1 MTDSP
6 ARRRG
11 SPFKRRPA
19 SGAPL
24 PPGERRRPASIVPTD
39 TLAGQALI
47 MVIAI
52 MTFLAGLTIG
62 AVDLVRGAANSWESD
77 VAREITIQ
85 VRPVDG
91 QDIEVQVGRVATMA
105 RETPGIVGVRALTR
119 EDTARLLEPWL
130 GTDAGLDAL
139 PTPRLVI
146 VEIGGETPVDLA
158 ALRGRL
164 QKEIPNASLDD
175 HRAWVERLSSM
186 ANFLVAGGVAILIL
200 VTAATILSVVFATRG
215 AMAGNRDIV
224 NVLHIVGARDGYIAR
239 AFERRFLVLAG
250 RGGAIGGGAVIL
262 VFAIGSLLGGE
273 SSGTV
278 GAEQMTALFGRFS
291 VGWTGYFGVV
301 AIVAFTAAVTALTS
315 RLTIM
320 AQLRG
325 RP

>member
-1 MTDSP
+1 
-6 ARRRG
+6 
-11 SPFKRRPA
+11 
-19 SGAPL
+19 
-24 PPGERRRPASIVPTD
+24 
-39 TLAGQALI
+39 

-62 AVDLVRGAANSWESD
+62 AVDLVRGAATSWESD

-85 VRPVDG
+85 VRPIDG

-105 RETPGIVGVRALTR
+105 RETPGVAGVRALTR

-158 ALRGRL
+158 ALRERL
-164 QKEIPNASLDD
+164 RKEIPNASLDD
-175 HRAWVERLSSM
+175 HRAWVKRLSSM
-186 ANFLVAGGVAILIL
+186 ANFLVAGGVAILVL
-200 VTAATILSVVFATRG
+200 VTTATILSVVFATRG

-250 RGGAIGGGAVIL
+250 RGGAIGGGAAIL
-262 VFAIGSLLGGE
+262 VFIIGSLLGGE

-278 GAEQMTALFGRFS
+278 AAEQMTALFGRFS

>member
-1 MTDSP
+1 MTDSRP
-6 ARRRG
+6 GQRRG
-11 SPFKRRPA
+11 PFKRRPA
-19 SGAPL
+19 SGATL
-24 PPGERRRPASIVPTD
+24 PPEERRRLAPIVPTD

-85 VRPVDG
+85 IRPIDG
-91 QDIEVQVGRVATMA
+91 QDIEVQIGRVTTIA
-105 RETPGIVGVRALTR
+105 RETPGVVAVRALTR

-130 GTDAGLDAL
+130 GSDAGLDAL

-146 VEIGGETPVDLA
+146 VEIGGEVPADLA
-158 ALRGRL
+158 ALRDRL
-164 QKEIPNASLDD
+164 AREMPNASLDD
-175 HRAWVERLSSM
+175 HRAWVDRLRGM
-186 ANFLVAGGVAILIL
+186 ANLLVLGGVAILML
-200 VTAATILSVVFATRG
+200 VTAATVLSVVFATRG

-239 AFERRFLVLAG
+239 AFERRFLALAG
-250 RGGAIGGGAVIL
+250 RGGTIGGGAAVLI
-262 VFAIGSLLGGE
+262 FAVSALIGGE

-278 GAEQMTALFGRFS
+278 AAEQMTALFGRFS

>member
-1 MTDSP
+1 MTDS
-6 ARRRG
+6 ASGRRRT
-11 SPFKRRPA
+11 PFKRTPA

-39 TLAGQALI
+39 TLAGQALV

-62 AVDLVRGAANSWESD
+62 AVDLVRGAADAWESD
-77 VAREITIQ
+77 VAREVTIQ

-91 QDIEVQVGRVATMA
+91 QDIEVQVGRVTTIA
-105 RETPGIVGVRALTR
+105 RQTPGVSDVRALTR

-130 GTDAGLDAL
+130 GSDAGLDAL

-146 VEIGGETPVDLA
+146 VAINGEPPVDLQ
-158 ALRGRL
+158 ALRSQLAR
-164 QKEIPNASLDD
+164 EVPNASLDD
-175 HRAWVERLSSM
+175 HRAWVDRLSSM
-186 ANFLVAGGVAILIL
+186 ANLLVFGGVTILIL
-200 VTAATILSVVFATRG
+200 VTAATVLSVIFATRG

-239 AFERRFLVLAG
+239 AFERRFLALAG
-250 RGGAIGGGAVIL
+250 RGGAIGGGAAIL
-262 VFAIGSLLGGE
+262 VFAIGALIGGE
-273 SSGTV
+273 SSGTIA
-278 GAEQMTALFGRFS
+278 AEQMTALFGRFS

-325 RP
+325 RA